1 MFYSGMNRPTLF
13 LHHFLKV
20 KYLAPSCRLRTKDY
34 THGVMHMAR
43 LFAAKGMPRQIAA
56 FLLLLSISRVAQPA
70 QLKQQTVDEWN
81 RYILAT
87 QAQIDKRVSGQT
99 PFLWLDSMPDGSSRA
114 RNGEIVVAPFE
125 EQTPKHVSG
134 GLVHHWIGAAFIP
147 SAKMKD
153 VLIVVRDYSQYK
165 DFYAPTVIASAL
177 TTEKP
182 PPIGEADRFV
192 LRLRNQSLVSKAALD
207 ATYTA
212 TYVRLDPKRTYAV
225 AHTTRVQ
232 EIDHFGEA
240 SQRTLPPGEGNGYIW
255 QLYTTTRFVEQD
267 GGVYIEAEA
276 IALSRDIPVAARWFV
291 DPIVRRVSRDALHT
305 SLTQTV
311 QAVNKYVASGKGR

>member
-1 MFYSGMNRPTLF
+1 
-13 LHHFLKV
+13 
-20 KYLAPSCRLRTKDY
+20 
-34 THGVMHMAR
+34 MHMAR

-56 FLLLLSISRVAQPA
+56 FLLLLLISRVAQPA

-125 EQTPKHVSG
+125 EHTPKHVSG

-147 SAKMKD
+147 GAKMKD
-153 VLIVVRDYSQYK
+153 ALIVVRDYSQYK

-177 TTEKP
+177 TTKKP

-212 TYVRLDPKRTYAV
+212 TYVRLDPKRTYVV
-225 AHTTRVQ
+225 AHTTQVQ

-255 QLYTTTRFVEQD
+255 QLYATTRFVEQD
-267 GGVYIEAEA
+267 GGVYIEAEG
-276 IALSRDIPVAARWFV
+276 IALSRDIPMAARWFV
-291 DPIVRRVSRDALHT
+291 DPIRPPRISRRAAHLPHADCPGRKQIRSKRERPVSPRPMQPPALEDGH
-305 SLTQTV
+305 
-311 QAVNKYVASGKGR
+311 

>member
-1 MFYSGMNRPTLF
+1 
-13 LHHFLKV
+13 
-20 KYLAPSCRLRTKDY
+20 
-34 THGVMHMAR
+34 
-43 LFAAKGMPRQIAA
+43 
-56 FLLLLSISRVAQPA
+56 
-70 QLKQQTVDEWN
+70 
-81 RYILAT
+81 
-87 QAQIDKRVSGQT
+87 
-99 PFLWLDSMPDGSSRA
+99 
-114 RNGEIVVAPFE
+114 
-125 EQTPKHVSG
+125 
-134 GLVHHWIGAAFIP
+134 
-147 SAKMKD
+147 
-153 VLIVVRDYSQYK
+153 
-165 DFYAPTVIASAL
+165 VIASAL

-212 TYVRLDPKRTYAV
+212 TYVQLDPKRTYAV

-255 QLYTTTRFVEQD
+255 QLYATTRFVEQD
-267 GGVYIEAEA
+267 GGVYIEAEG

-311 QAVNKYVASGKGR
+311 QAVNKYVANGKGR